1 MSSRVPITPLL
12 TKVNLFAWNDFTIA
26 FRFGVGILSL

>member
-1 MSSRVPITPLL
+1 MTPNSSPGILL